1 MSEDISFSEALAQFI
16 PPEEQR
22 TLIPQPHRFPLRIYH
37 REGID
42 EPTIQ
47 DLMGMN
53 EKSGHFSDILAY
65 LSLSYHDQ
73 KASVLRKINEQVLAR
88 EPALARYEDAWPI
101 SAYLR
106 SFMKSPLR
114 NDTPA
119 PQKRSIKDRSA
130 SPASPVR
137 TRYPKTNRMSVVVT
151 HSVASTSANSHSQ
164 ENEEPIILSPTQPQG
179 PNQEGE
185 SVSEHGLGQHDV
197 ICDLSPLSSYTS
209 TPSMNFLSC
218 ALSPAEESSD
228 GLRGPAP
235 AAPLP
240 AQGADIPEIVALLL
254 QFALPLSDAEHIAGV
269 LASLGIRDKAYLRV
283 LSRLSSRDQWL
294 VELQETGKLTEI
306 QVRVVREII
315 ENIVAENS

>member
-1 MSEDISFSEALAQFI
+1 
-16 PPEEQR
+16 
-22 TLIPQPHRFPLRIYH
+22 
-37 REGID
+37 
-42 EPTIQ
+42 
-47 DLMGMN
+47 
-53 EKSGHFSDILAY
+53 
-65 LSLSYHDQ
+65 
-73 KASVLRKINEQVLAR
+73 
-88 EPALARYEDAWPI
+88 
-101 SAYLR
+101 
-106 SFMKSPLR
+106 MKSPLR

-151 HSVASTSANSHSQ
+151 HSVASTSAKSSHSP
-164 ENEEPIILSPTQPQG
+164 ENEEPIILAPTQPQG

-209 TPSMNFLSC
+209 TPSMNFLSF
-218 ALSPAEESSD
+218 ALSPAEESSS

-240 AQGADIPEIVALLL
+240 AQEADITEIVALLL
-254 QFALPLSDAEHIAGV
+254 QFAIPLSDAEHIAGV

-294 VELQETGKLTEI
+294 VKLQETGKLTEI